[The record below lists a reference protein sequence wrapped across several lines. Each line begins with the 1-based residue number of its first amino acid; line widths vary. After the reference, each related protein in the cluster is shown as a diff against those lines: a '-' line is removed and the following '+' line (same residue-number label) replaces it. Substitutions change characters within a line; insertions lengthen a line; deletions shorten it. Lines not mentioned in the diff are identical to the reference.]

1 MFKQI
6 LFVALAACCCPSSA
20 AVSFESAHAIVVD
33 EATGEVLL
41 EKNSN
46 VVAPIASLTKL
57 MTAIVVLDAH
67 QNPGEFI
74 RVDDADMDT
83 LKHTRSGVPVGVI
96 LPRYTLLKL
105 ALMSSDNHAAAALAR
120 NYPGGLE
127 AFSAATQ
134 RKIQEL
140 GLDHTALV
148 EPTGLSPDNRASAA
162 DLVKVLKAASTYPEI
177 AQITSRSKDIV
188 QLNGRAQEFRNTNSL
203 VGKSGW
209 VILLSKTGFTNE
221 AGRCVAMRLQAE
233 GRTVLVVL
241 MGALVA
247 SKRALDAL
255 NIQRWLSEEQPPPL
269 AQETPA
275 VYRTRSGRA
284 LHKPQ
289 DLVRITTARRTN
301 S

>member
-6 LFVALAACCCPSSA
+6 LFLALAACCYPSWG

-41 EKNSN
+41 EKNSD
-46 VVAPIASLTKL
+46 VMAPIASLTKL
-57 MTAIVVLDAH
+57 MTAMVVLDAH
-67 QNPGEFI
+67 QNFAELI
-74 RVDDADMDT
+74 RIDDADMDT
-83 LKHTRSGVPVGVI
+83 LKHTRSGLPVGVI
-96 LPRYTLLKL
+96 LPRHTLLKL

-120 NYPGGLE
+120 NYPGGLD
-127 AFSAATQ
+127 AFGAATQ
-134 RKIQEL
+134 QKIREM
-140 GLDHTALV
+140 GLDHTVLV

-177 AQITSRSKDIV
+177 AQITSRSKDVV
-188 QLNGRAQEFRNTNSL
+188 QLNGRTQEFRNTNSL

-221 AGRCVAMRLQAE
+221 AGRCVAMRVQAE
-233 GRTVLVVL
+233 GKTVIVVL

-247 SKRALDAL
+247 SERALDAL
-255 NIQRWLSEEQPPPL
+255 NIHRWLSEVQRPL
-269 AQETPA
+269 AQQTPV
-275 VYRTRSGRA
+275 VYRARA
-284 LHKPQ
+284 QRKPQ
-289 DLVRITTARRTN
+289 DLPRRMAARPTN

>member
-1 MFKQI
+1 MYKQI
-6 LFVALAACCCPSSA
+6 LFVALAACCCPSWG

-41 EKNSN
+41 EKNSD

-57 MTAIVVLDAH
+57 ITAMVVLDAR
-67 QNPGEFI
+67 QDPGEFI
-74 RVDDADMDT
+74 RIDDVDMDT
-83 LKHTRSGVPVGVI
+83 LKHTHSGVPVGVI
-96 LPRYTLLKL
+96 LPRHTLLEL

-120 NYPGGLE
+120 NYPGGLN

-134 RKIQEL
+134 QTIQEL
-140 GLDHTALV
+140 GLNHTALV

-177 AQITSRSKDIV
+177 AQITTKRKDIV
-188 QLNGRAQEFRNTNSL
+188 QLNGRAQEFRNTNGL
-203 VGKSGW
+203 VGKPGW
-209 VILLSKTGFTNE
+209 VILISKTGFTNE
-221 AGRCVAMRLQAE
+221 AGSCVAMRLQAQ

-241 MGALVA
+241 MGALMA

-255 NIQRWLSEEQPPPL
+255 NIHRWLSRDQPPF
-269 AQETPA
+269 AQQTTV
-275 VYRTRSGRA
+275 VYRMRSAGA
-284 LHKPQ
+284 HNKAQ
-289 DLVRITTARRTN
+289 DLARSATARRTN

>member
-6 LFVALAACCCPSSA
+6 LFLTLAACCGPSWG

-41 EKNSN
+41 EKNSE

-57 MTAIVVLDAH
+57 MTAMVVLDA
-67 QNPGEFI
+67 QQDAGELI
-74 RVDDADMDT
+74 RIDDADMDT
-83 LKHTRSGVPVGVI
+83 LKHTRSGVPLGVI
-96 LPRYTLLKL
+96 LPRHTLLKL

-120 NYPGGLE
+120 NYPGGLDM
-127 AFSAATQ
+127 FSAATQ
-134 RKIQEL
+134 QKIQEL

-148 EPTGLSPDNRASAA
+148 EPTGLSPDNRASAV

-177 AQITSRSKDIV
+177 AQITTRSRDIV

-203 VGKSGW
+203 VGKTGW

-233 GRTVLVVL
+233 GRTLLVVL

-255 NIQRWLSEEQPPPL
+255 NIQRWLSGEQPPL
-269 AQETPA
+269 AQQTPV
-275 VYRTRSGRA
+275 VYRTRNARA
-284 LHKPQ
+284 RHKPQ
-289 DLVRITTARRTN
+289 DLARSTVARRTN